1 MPVWPVSKV
10 QTLRQGV
17 VAPVPRGEHGPR
29 VVAARHHQARPFS
42 VEVRNRGEEA
52 VDAVAVGVPPVADGA
67 ARHDVRSGGERVAVQ
82 AVEDGEK
89 LGARQD
95 VAGGVA
101 PVGGRVA
108 DHIAST
114 IDRSIGG
121 PAGDLRPAVA
131 VQIVDDEL
139 RVMCAGADVRSEV
152 DAPQACPGQRVGV
165 EIDRAGVAALRVVF
179 RVRRIPFD
187 DELVLA
193 VAIQV
198 AGARVVRAVGV
209 GFAGRRRTAGRNLE
223 RHAQVRLHG
232 GCRRHREAR
241 ARRLLEAEQDRPDVV
256 GVGLRQVGGAVHVVG
271 RAVNG

>member
-1 MPVWPVSKV
+1 MPRHAAYGFARAGVAGVERPDAA
-10 QTLRQGV
+10 QGV

-29 VVAARHHQARPFS
+29 VVAARHHQARPLS

-67 ARHDVRSGGERVAVQ
+67 ARHDVRSGGERAAVQ

-108 DHIAST
+108 DHIAGAV
-114 IDRSIGG
+114 DRSIGG
-121 PAGDLRPAVA
+121 LAGDLRPAVA

-139 RVMCAGADVRSEV
+139 RVMGAGADVAPEV
-152 DAPQACPGQRVGV
+152 DAPQPCPGQRVGV

-193 VAIQV
+193 VAVQV

-209 GFAGRRRTAGRNLE
+209 GSRRPAS
-223 RHAQVRLHG
+223 
-232 GCRRHREAR
+232 CRRAEPEAAR
-241 ARRLLEAEQDRPDVV
+241 AGTPAR
-256 GVGLRQVGGAVHVVG
+256 GLPPAP
-271 RAVNG
+271 